1 MNKNGLKWIL
11 GGVAV
16 LALSAIALIFGVN
29 LLPTTAKMQSKLG
42 TLAPLIITWGMIWLS
57 VAMGVALAGLLFAT
71 GMKKDS

>member
-1 MNKNGLKWIL
+1 MNKNGLNWIL

-42 TLAPLIITWGMIWLS
+42 TLAPLKVQNDLDPLT
-57 VAMGVALAGLLFAT
+57 
-71 GMKKDS
+71 